1 MKPLPIAIRTFP
13 LRRAAQRL
21 VLGAALAFAAALAPP
36 TAAYAARVSG
46 KLVSYHGQPAPSR
59 DLHFENCVSR
69 DIYLA
74 PTHGDGSFAQTLP
87 PGCYNLR
94 AERGAILKSSIEVGA
109 APVDLG
115 QVSDLAPRAPARLF
129 DLQSIFPSLLY
140 SPAPSTAYIFT
151 RDTTVV
157 PASAPKI
164 PAPGSEGSWVRMRR
178 ENEMGVGANSFAA
191 ATRRQTGNP
200 TIAGAPDKPAA
211 DYNPPVSFGPQ
222 SSAGSPPQP

>member
-1 MKPLPIAIRTFP
+1 MKPLPTVIRKSP

-21 VLGAALAFAAALAPP
+21 VLGATLAFAIALAPP
-36 TAAYAARVSG
+36 PAAHAARVSG
-46 KLVSYHGQPAPSR
+46 RLVSYHGQPAPSR

-109 APVDLG
+109 APIDLG
-115 QVSDLAPRAPARLF
+115 QVSDLAPLAPARLF

-164 PAPGSEGSWVRMRR
+164 PAPSSASSWVRMRQ
-178 ENEMGVGANSFAA
+178 ENGTGVGANSFAA

-200 TIAGAPDKPAA
+200 AVAGAPGEPAA

-222 SSAGSPPQP
+222 SSAGAPPQP